1 MAEKEWYK
9 SWFNSPFY
17 HKLYFERDEKEAQA
31 FILRLLDY
39 LKPRQES
46 RILDVACGRG
56 RHSKF
61 LAAQG
66 FDVTGIDLSPD
77 AIEFAKQFEKE
88 NLHFYKHDMRLP
100 AWINYFDYAFNFFTS
115 FGYFATRRE
124 HDDAVYM
131 ISKSLKASGIAL
143 FDYLNVHYVEE
154 HLVHEETKMVGETK
168 YEINRWMDEDHFYK
182 KMVVSDPS
190 LDAPKEFCEKVAK
203 LSLGDFTDMLSFQG
217 MQIVDVF
224 GDYQLSSYDVR
235 KTPRMI
241 IVGKKVHGL

>member
-17 HKLYFERDEKEAQA
+17 HKLYFERDEKEAKA
-31 FILRLLDY
+31 FIRRLLDY
-39 LKPRQES
+39 LKPKPES
-46 RILDVACGRG
+46 RVLDVACGRG

-88 NLHFYKHDMRLP
+88 NLHFYRHDMRLP

-131 ISKSLKASGIAL
+131 ISKSLVPAGTAL

-154 HLVHEETKMVGETK
+154 HLVHEETKMAGETR

-182 KMVVSDPS
+182 KIVINDPS
-190 LDAPKEFCEKVAK
+190 LASSKEFCEKVAK

-217 MQIVDVF
+217 MQVVDVF

-235 KTPRMI
+235 KKPRMI
-241 IVGKKVHGL
+241 IAARKTG